1 MVDDGTGR
9 PALVLGVSQPVATN
23 DWFAPVRDAL
33 AGMGNPVASQ
43 AEVVRDANMYFGHAE
58 LTMYVGEDSQ
68 VTDANSADATRE
80 DYRAALDLLEL
91 HRALTADELASDQ
104 TQRLTR
110 LGLIVVNDD
119 GWPARQFG
127 PTWDR

>member
-1 MVDDGTGR
+1 MT
-9 PALVLGVSQPVATN
+9 
-23 DWFAPVRDAL
+23 
-33 AGMGNPVASQ
+33 
-43 AEVVRDANMYFGHAE
+43 
-58 LTMYVGEDSQ
+58 EDR
-68 VTDANSADATRE
+68 SADATPE

-104 TQRLTR
+104 TKRLTR
-110 LGLIVVNDD
+110 LGLIVVNDE